1 MRYLPKARWR
11 EDNMD
16 LVIEGRFYIDG
27 ELKETSVGI
36 EDGKIITIGKLVR
49 GGDERVVLENKVILP
64 GFVDPHVHFREP
76 GMTQKEDFASGTMSA
91 LFGGVTGII
100 DMPNTKPPTVDVSTF
115 MDKKREV
122 RSKAFVDY
130 GLFAALTPDCNVE
143 LLTPHVAA
151 FKLFMG
157 STTGNILMNDDDE
170 ISYLMGDIARS
181 GKVLSVHAED
191 DSMILRDREENNWDH
206 LKNRPVEAEL
216 NAVRRL
222 SKYRGMK
229 VNICHVTDPRT
240 ADMAASCGFTTEV
253 TMHHMMFAAEDVIGT
268 EYKVNPPIREAATR
282 DALVKAV
289 MAGKLSMFGSDHAP
303 HTQTE
308 KMQDY
313 QSAPGGMIGVETTV
327 PMLMEMF
334 RKGRFPL
341 DLLVRMGSE
350 TPASR
355 FGMNKGRIAVG
366 YDADFAVFD
375 MHSSRRI
382 SADDLHSKAG
392 HTAYEGMEA
401 IFPDTVIVRGNIQ
414 IQDGEFCGEPVGVDY
429 VEHT

>member
-1 MRYLPKARWR
+1 
-11 EDNMD
+11 MD
-16 LVIEGRFYIDG
+16 LVIEGRFYLDG

-36 EDGKIITIGKLVR
+36 EDGRIVTIGKLVR
-49 GGDERVVLENKVILP
+49 GGDERIELGNRIILP

-76 GMTQKEDFASGTMSA
+76 GMTQKEDFATGTMSA

-115 MDKKREV
+115 MDKKRSV

-170 ISYLMGDIARS
+170 ISYLMDDIARS

-191 DSMILRDREENNWDH
+191 NDLILHDTESSNWDH
-206 LKNRPVEAEL
+206 LRNRPVEAEL

-222 SKYRGMK
+222 SRYKGMK

-253 TMHHMMFAAEDVIGT
+253 TMHHMMFAAEDVEGT
-268 EYKVNPPIREAATR
+268 EYKVNPPIRDMRTR
-282 DALVKAV
+282 DGLCRAV
-289 MAGKLSMFGSDHAP
+289 SEGKLYMFGSDHAP
-303 HTQTE
+303 HTQAE

-313 QSAPGGMIGVETTV
+313 PSAPGGMIGVETTI
-327 PMLMEMF
+327 PMLVEWF
-334 RKGRFPL
+334 ARGRFPL

-350 TPASR
+350 HPAGL

-366 YDADFAVFD
+366 YDADFAAFD
-375 MHSSRRI
+375 IHDSRRI

-392 HTAYEGMEA
+392 HTAYDGMQA
-401 IFPDTVIVRGNIQ
+401 VFPDTVIVRGNIQ
-414 IQDGEFCGEPVGVDY
+414 IQAGEFCGEPAGVDY
-429 VEHT
+429 VEHA

>member
-1 MRYLPKARWR
+1 
-11 EDNMD
+11 MD
-16 LVIEGRFYIDG
+16 LVIEGRFWIDG

-36 EDGKIITIGKLVR
+36 EDGKIATIGKLVR
-49 GGDERVVLENKVILP
+49 GGDERLDLGGKVILP

-76 GMTQKEDFASGTMSA
+76 GLTQKEDFATGTMSA

-100 DMPNTKPPTVDVSTF
+100 DMPNTKPPTVDVNTF

-122 RSKAFVDY
+122 RNKAFVDY
-130 GLFAALTPDCNVE
+130 GLFAALTPDANIE
-143 LLTPHVAA
+143 LLAPHVAA

-170 ISYLMGDIARS
+170 IAYLMDDIRRS

-191 DSMILRDREENNWDH
+191 NDLILRGTENDNWDH
-206 LKNRPVEAEL
+206 LRNRPAEAEL

-222 SKYRGMK
+222 SRYKGMK
-229 VNICHVTDPRT
+229 INICHVTDART
-240 ADMAASCGFTTEV
+240 ADLAAASGFTTEV
-253 TMHHMMFAAEDVIGT
+253 TMHHMMFAAEDVSGT
-268 EYKVNPPIREAATR
+268 EYKVNPPIRDAATR

-289 MAGKLSMFGSDHAP
+289 MAGKISMFGSDHAP
-303 HTQTE
+303 HTQAE

-313 QSAPGGMIGVETTV
+313 SSAPGGMIGVETTV

-334 RKGRFPL
+334 RRGRFPL
-341 DLLVRMGSE
+341 DMLVRMGSE
-350 TPASR
+350 TPAAR

-366 YDADFAVFD
+366 YDADFSVFD
-375 MHSSRRI
+375 MHSTTRI

-414 IQDGEFCGEPVGVDY
+414 IQDGEYCGEPVGVDY

>member
-1 MRYLPKARWR
+1 
-11 EDNMD
+11 MD
-16 LVIEGRFYIDG
+16 LVIEGRFWIDG

-36 EDGKIITIGKLVR
+36 EDGKIATIGKLVR
-49 GGDERVVLENKVILP
+49 GGDERIDLGGKVILP

-76 GMTQKEDFASGTMSA
+76 GLTQKEDFATGTMSA

-100 DMPNTKPPTVDVSTF
+100 DMSNTKPPTVDVTTF

-122 RSKAFVDY
+122 RNKAFVDY
-130 GLFAALTPDCNVE
+130 GLFAALTPDANIG
-143 LLTPHVAA
+143 LLAPHAAA

-157 STTGNILMNDDDE
+157 STTGNILMNDDEE
-170 ISYLMGDIARS
+170 IAYLMDDIRAS

-191 DSMILRDREENNWDH
+191 NDMILRDTENDNWDH

-222 SKYRGMK
+222 SRYKGMK
-229 VNICHVTDPRT
+229 INICHVTDART
-240 ADMAASCGFTTEV
+240 AELAATSGFTTEV
-253 TMHHMMFAAEDVIGT
+253 TMHHMMFAAEDVSGT

-282 DALVKAV
+282 DALVRAV
-289 MAGKLSMFGSDHAP
+289 MAGKISMFGSDHAP
-303 HTQTE
+303 HTQAE

-313 QSAPGGMIGVETTV
+313 QTAPGGMVGVETTV
-327 PMLMEMF
+327 PMLVDWMA
-334 RKGRFPL
+334 KGRFPL

-350 TPASR
+350 NPAR
-355 FGMNKGRIAVG
+355 LFGFNKGRIAVG
-366 YDADFAVFD
+366 YDADFVAFD
-375 MHSSRRI
+375 IHSPVRI

-401 IFPDTVIVRGNIQ
+401 VFPDTVILRGSIQ
-414 IQDGEFCGEPVGVDY
+414 IQDGQYCGERSGVDY
-429 VEHT
+429 VEHAGD